1 MPDLAEIAAFRFAY
15 GLPAAPGQAEAGA
28 LLAGL
33 RGPDLMAQAWPAHGT
48 AEILPHLRDFK
59 AAREARKAA
68 GEDAKAAKAAT
79 KAERRAVKATKALG
93 LTAAQAGFARA
104 IDSETPLRERL
115 VAFWADHFTV
125 TPRNRTQNAWPSA
138 LVEEAIRPNL
148 TAPFATMLQ
157 AVVLHPAMLI
167 YLDQVNSLGPNS
179 RRGEKRGKG
188 LNENLAREILELHTL
203 GVGAAYT
210 QDDVREMAELLT
222 GLTFVPERGYA
233 FDAARVEPGD
243 DQVLGVIY
251 GGEGVAP
258 ILRALTDLAVRPETA
273 RHLAGKLAVHFVS
286 DAPDPALVAAVEAE
300 WLRTGGDLAAV
311 VAALLSQPAAW
322 AQEAQKARQPFDFMV
337 AALRALGVTGAQVM
351 ALPEQDFLALVLDPL
366 AGMGQPWQMAPGPD
380 GWKEEAEAWITPQG
394 MAARIDWALAVP
406 EKLMANLPEAR
417 GLVARAL
424 GSRAEAGLVW
434 AVGASESQREAVGL
448 VLASP
453 AFNRR

>member
-1 MPDLAEIAAFRFAY
+1 MSDLAEIAAFRFAY
-15 GLPAAPGQAEAGA
+15 GLPVAAGQAGPDA
-28 LLAGL
+28 LMAGL
-33 RGPDLMAQAWPAHGT
+33 RAPDVMAQTWPAHGT

-68 GEDAKAAKAAT
+68 GEDAGAAKAAT

-93 LTAAQAGFARA
+93 LKAAQAAYARA

-138 LVEEAIRPNL
+138 LVEEALRPNL

-157 AVVLHPAMLI
+157 AVTLHPAMLI

-179 RRGEKRGKG
+179 KRGAKRGKG

-243 DQVLGVIY
+243 DQVLGVTY

-273 RHLAGKLAVHFVS
+273 RHLAGKLAVHFTS
-286 DAPDPALVAAVEAE
+286 DTPDPSLVAALEAE
-300 WLRTGGDLAAV
+300 WLRTEGDLGAV
-311 VAALLSQPAAW
+311 VSALLAHPASW
-322 AQEAQKARQPFDFMV
+322 VPEAQKARQPFDFTV
-337 AALRALGVTGAQVM
+337 TALRALGVTGAQIM
-351 ALPEQDFLALVLDPL
+351 ALQEADFLSLLLDPL
-366 AGMGQPWQMAPGPD
+366 AAMGQPWQMAPGPD

-394 MAARIDWALAVP
+394 MAARIDWALAAP
-406 EKLMANLPEAR
+406 ERLAPALPEAR
-417 GLVARAL
+417 AFVARAL

-434 AVGASESQREAVGL
+434 AVGASESKREAVGL